1 MNNYKLSKGIEFID
15 RKAYSLYL
23 RSESVKKLINPLYE
37 MDKSFGSF
45 MKSKF
50 YDLRYISYSQY
61 LSEQL
66 EDSIAYSEY
75 VSESI
80 DKSISYTEYLAEQCS
95 LVTSSNISYSSYIA
109 EKI

>member
-1 MNNYKLSKGIEFID
+1 MSNYKLLKSIEFID
-15 RKAYSLYL
+15 RKAFSLYL

-61 LSEQL
+61 LVENLDS
-66 EDSIAYSEY
+66 SIAFSEY

-80 DKSISYTEYLAEQCS
+80 DKSISYSEYLAEQCF
-95 LVTSSNISYSSYIA
+95 LSSSSISYSSYIA